1 MDQLKK
7 KHLFRIVCFPL
18 RLKKK
23 KPPPQQ
29 QQQQRKEN
37 KPSIGGFLYKHVLR
51 WDDVLWSDADEAYKL
66 LRSVF
71 STLFLIVEKGIIS
84 SVFLDIK
91 SIEKHE
97 ST

>member
-23 KPPPQQ
+23 KPPPPQQ

-37 KPSIGGFLYKHVLR
+37 KPSLGGFLYEPCPALGR
-51 WDDVLWSDADEAYKL
+51 C
-66 LRSVF
+66 
-71 STLFLIVEKGIIS
+71 IVVRRRHG
-84 SVFLDIK
+84 V
-91 SIEKHE
+91 
-97 ST
+97 